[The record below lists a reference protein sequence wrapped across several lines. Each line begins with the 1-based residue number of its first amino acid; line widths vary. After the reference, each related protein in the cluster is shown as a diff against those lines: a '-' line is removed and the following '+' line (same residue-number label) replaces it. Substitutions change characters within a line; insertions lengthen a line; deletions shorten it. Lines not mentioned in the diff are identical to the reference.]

1 MRDGKQLVLPLSLY
15 RSPDCMLVCLSL
27 EGECV
32 PGNASITNEGQR
44 VSWANKG
51 EGLVESSS
59 VAPGSE
65 NEMWELDERFRSCER
80 GDEPLV
86 VVPLAT
92 KGLLE
97 LVSSHVKEIG
107 CKESVDNCQLS
118 QWVTNRI
125 KAFKKSVGTSLEDFE
140 EQITGLLLAIDAK
153 KKDKQK
159 LVGEQKKLVKL
170 GQKGQR
176 ELKNLLSSLNVE
188 YDSNK
193 ARSAS
198 SERAVMPYQ

>member
-1 MRDGKQLVLPLSLY
+1 MR
-15 RSPDCMLVCLSL
+15 
-27 EGECV
+27 
-32 PGNASITNEGQR
+32 
-44 VSWANKG
+44 
-51 EGLVESSS
+51 GLVESSS

-65 NEMWELDERFRSCER
+65 NEMWEFDERFRSCER

-125 KAFKKSVGTSLEDFE
+125 KAFKKSVGTSLEGFE
-140 EQITGLLLAIDAK
+140 EQISRLLLAIEAR

-159 LVGEQKKLVKL
+159 LVVG
-170 GQKGQR
+170 
-176 ELKNLLSSLNVE
+176 
-188 YDSNK
+188 D
-193 ARSAS
+193 
-198 SERAVMPYQ
+198 

>member
-1 MRDGKQLVLPLSLY
+1 M
-15 RSPDCMLVCLSL
+15 
-27 EGECV
+27 
-32 PGNASITNEGQR
+32 
-44 VSWANKG
+44 
-51 EGLVESSS
+51 
-59 VAPGSE
+59 
-65 NEMWELDERFRSCER
+65 
-80 GDEPLV
+80 
-86 VVPLAT
+86 
-92 KGLLE
+92 
-97 LVSSHVKEIG
+97 
-107 CKESVDNCQLS
+107 DNCQLS

-159 LVGEQKKLVKL
+159 LVGEQKKLVKS

-198 SERAVMPYQ
+198 SERAVVSYQ